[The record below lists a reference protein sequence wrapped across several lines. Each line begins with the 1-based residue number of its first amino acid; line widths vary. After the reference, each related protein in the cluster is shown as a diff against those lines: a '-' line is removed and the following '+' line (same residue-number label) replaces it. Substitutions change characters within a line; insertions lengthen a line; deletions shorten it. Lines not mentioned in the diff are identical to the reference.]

1 MTNYSRR
8 LEALRY
14 AYDMCGSSPC
24 EDCNHYRHITS
35 DEERQNFIECSSNLG
50 CVDAK
55 EYYKAHDNYIKEY
68 LEKYGNSKNNDYTST

>member
-1 MTNYSRR
+1 MTNNSRR

-35 DEERQNFIECSSNLG
+35 DEELQNFIECSSNLG
-50 CVDAK
+50 CVDVK
-55 EYYKAHDNYIKEY
+55 EYYKAHDNYVKEY
-68 LEKYGNSKNNDYTST
+68 LEKYDNKK

>member
-1 MTNYSRR
+1 MINNSRR

-35 DEERQNFIECSSNLG
+35 DEERQNLIECSSNLG

-55 EYYKAHDNYIKEY
+55 EYYKVHDNYVKEY
-68 LEKYGNSKNNDYTST
+68 LEKYGNK